1 VGLFSYSLLPARFS
15 LDYSMPSRLPLFP
28 LKIVLFPG
36 ALLPLHIF
44 EPRYRQLLADV
55 TVGDHRFGLLPPGE
69 RGGLPGPGTV
79 GCVALVRAVQPL
91 GDGRSN
97 IVVSGERRFALLEPV
112 PAESP
117 YPQGLVEWVE
127 DTPDVQIPTAEE
139 VSRLRGLGER
149 YARALQALSDLP
161 LSLELPTGYRELS
174 FEAAALLEWDFEARQ
189 RFLEIRSAT
198 ERVARLLRALP
209 LLVEAAERRA
219 ALHARARHNGHGSAA

>member
-1 VGLFSYSLLPARFS
+1 MASK
-15 LDYSMPSRLPLFP
+15 LPLFP

-55 TVGDHRFGLLPPGE
+55 TLGDHRFGLLPPGE
-69 RGGLPGPGTV
+69 RGGLPRPGTL

-97 IVVSGERRFALLEPV
+97 IVVSGERRFALLEPA
-112 PAESP
+112 PAASP
-117 YPQGLVEWVE
+117 YPQGLVEWVD
-127 DTPDVQIPTAEE
+127 DTPDVQLPTAEE
-139 VSRLRGLGER
+139 VSRLRALAER
-149 YARALQALSDLP
+149 YAHALQALNDQPLAPGLP
-161 LSLELPTGYRELS
+161 AGYRELS

-198 ERVARLLRALP
+198 ERVARLLQALP
-209 LLVEAAERRA
+209 GLVEAAERRA